1 MKRCTQIADSLVSGE
16 PLSDGDRD
24 HVETCADCQKL
35 TAMTRLLDKVA
46 TATEAGPG
54 FTSRMIAGAR
64 ERLEARR
71 RQRVVGFGLATAVAA
86 AAAALI
92 VMSSRGDSHRDD
104 KVQNAA
110 LPGSYTGNPPPLAE
124 DPGAGGEITDDELRE
139 LVGGASLSRALAP
152 TANWDEIQSPV
163 IRYRAVLQHGGEP

>member
-1 MKRCTQIADSLVSGE
+1 MKRCTQIADSLISGE

-24 HVETCADCQKL
+24 HVATCAGCQKL
-35 TAMTRLLDKVA
+35 TSTARLLTNVA

-71 RQRVVGFGLATAVAA
+71 RQRVVGFGLATCVAA

-92 VMSSRGDSHRDD
+92 VMSSRADD
-104 KVQNAA
+104 KHQPDTTARNA
-110 LPGSYTGNPPPLAE
+110 LPGAYTGNPPPADDTGE
-124 DPGAGGEITDDELRE
+124 EITDDELRE
-139 LVGGASLSRALAP
+139 LVDGAGMYRAITP
-152 TANWDEIQSPV
+152 TTNWADIESPLTN
-163 IRYRAVLQHGGEP
+163 YRAVLRLGGEP

>member
-24 HVETCADCQKL
+24 HVATCAGCQKL
-35 TAMTRLLDKVA
+35 TSTARLLTNVA

-71 RQRVVGFGLATAVAA
+71 RQRVVGFGLATCVAA

-92 VMSSRGDSHRDD
+92 VMSSRGGDKPHDSTAQTEGNRAIG
-104 KVQNAA
+104 AA
-110 LPGSYTGNPPPLAE
+110 PGNPPLA
-124 DPGAGGEITDDELRE
+124 DDTGGEITDDELRE
-139 LVGGASLSRALAP
+139 LVGGASMYRAIAP
-152 TANWDEIQSPV
+152 TANWADIESPLTN
-163 IRYRAVLQHGGEP
+163 YRAVLRLGGEP

>member
-1 MKRCTQIADSLVSGE
+1 MKRCTQLADSLVSGE

-24 HVETCADCQKL
+24 HVATCADCQKL
-35 TAMTRLLDKVA
+35 RSMASLLTRVG

-71 RQRVVGFGLATAVAA
+71 RQRVVGFALGTCVVA

-92 VMSSRGDSHRDD
+92 ITSSGGGSDRDQD
-104 KVQNAA
+104 ATTARQAA
-110 LPGSYTGNPPPLAE
+110 GSVGQPPIAD
-124 DPGAGGEITDDELRE
+124 DPGGQPITDDELRE
-139 LVGGASLSRALAP
+139 LVRGASLSRAFTPSTDWA
-152 TANWDEIQSPV
+152 EIESPLV
-163 IRYRAVLQHGGEP
+163 NYRAVLRLGGEP

>member
-24 HVETCADCQKL
+24 HVATCAGCQKL
-35 TAMTRLLDKVA
+35 TSAARLLTSIA

-71 RQRVVGFGLATAVAA
+71 RQRVVGFGLATCVAA

-92 VMSSRGDSHRDD
+92 VMSSRADKRHDDSTA
-104 KVQNAA
+104 QTLTAPGAA
-110 LPGSYTGNPPPLAE
+110 LENPPVAE
-124 DPGAGGEITDDELRE
+124 DPGGEITVDELRE
-139 LVGGASLSRALAP
+139 LVDGASLNRALAP
-152 TANWDEIQSPV
+152 SARWADIESPLTN
-163 IRYRAVLQHGGEP
+163 YRAVLRLGGEP